1 MTNEY
6 DLRAINA
13 ASASNLVTILDAI
26 YTSNNLLVL
35 NSTLLALLNY
45 LTPFLRLKE
54 RGKFQKLVWL
64 GEFRQWQLAVAQF
77 DGLIVLAES
86 DDVGELVSFVRAL
99 PTTTKVY
106 LVVKNLAMV
115 DVALLEVLSESA
127 STSDAAKITLQQ
139 VPLGSNHI
147 KLSRNVRLYNWHVY
161 PIVLDLVVSLQEPLD
176 SYWHQPLKHVSQLG
190 AAIIDLIR
198 LSPQFTGTGKLLKLR
213 NIYAK
218 GDHLCL
224 LAQQVQHDRLDDFL
238 SLELD
243 ALEQQFYRAKAR
255 ADTDL
260 VVLERNLDYTA
271 VAFNQLNYQGLI
283 DDLFGIQLD
292 VAQLLPLA
300 VLNDE
305 LYQDLQHLNFASIGH
320 KLNHLARAI
329 QVEYLKKDSVQ
340 TVQEIKLL
348 VNNLGPL
355 TNRHELIKRHTEISE
370 AILNYIKFGNP
381 TTDPTQTTLSTV
393 DEYERYLEFQND
405 VFDLDYKLQMSALHQ
420 FCNANYSARTC
431 VLAMVLVSTIS
442 DGLKERDFDG
452 VVDELVQNHGL
463 GLKFTADNLVKYKVI
478 KVVSGGSDLFSFGLR
493 DKLVQPVMLELSD
506 GYDNIDKLGV
516 TAGQAG
522 LKASFNTIDKFFNL
536 HPDND
541 ANAVPA
547 AAKDGQLV
555 NEYLHP
561 TFALPSLTVP
571 VLARLVEALYARDF
585 LTYKPVNNVLRR
597 ANWTN
602 LGLDTMFAGKTL
614 DVNLA
619 DIQDNRAASALT
631 NYVLIVVVGGITRA
645 EISCLKYIEQRLNG
659 RGHNKRFIV
668 LTSGIVNSKRL
679 LEAAQSPDQKPH
691 DLHAPGPGA

>member
-1 MTNEY
+1 MTDEY
-6 DLRAINA
+6 DLKAINT
-13 ASASNLVTILDAI
+13 ASATNLVTILDAI

-35 NSTLLALLNY
+35 NSTLSALINY

-64 GEFRQWQLAVAQF
+64 GEFNQWKLVVAQF

-86 DDVGELVSFVRAL
+86 DGVGELVSFMRAL

-106 LVVKNLAMV
+106 LVVKNLAMA

-127 STSDAAKITLQQ
+127 STGDAAKITLQP
-139 VPLGSNHI
+139 VPLGSNHV
-147 KLSRNVRLYNWHVY
+147 KLSRNVRLYNWHVN
-161 PIVLDLVVSLQEPLD
+161 PIVLNMVITLQEPLD
-176 SYWHQPLKHVSQLG
+176 SYWHQPLKQVSQLG

-213 NIYAK
+213 NVYAK

-224 LAQQVQHDRLDDFL
+224 LAQQVQHDRLEGFL

-243 ALEQQFYRAKAR
+243 ALEQLFYRSKAR
-255 ADTDL
+255 PDTDL
-260 VVLERNLDYTA
+260 VVFERNLDYSA

-292 VAQLLPLA
+292 VAQVLPPV

-305 LYQDLQHLNFASIGH
+305 LFQDLQHLNFASIGH

-329 QVEYLKKDSVQ
+329 QVEYLKKDSVL

-381 TTDPTQTTLSTV
+381 TTDPTQTTLTTV

-405 VFDLDYKLQMSALHQ
+405 VFDLDYKLQVSALRQ

-431 VLAMVLVSTIS
+431 VLAMVLVSIIS

-452 VVDELVQNHGL
+452 FVDELVQNHGL
-463 GLKFTADNLVKYKVI
+463 GLKFTIDNLVKYKVI
-478 KVVSGGSDLFSFGLR
+478 KVVRGGSDLFSFGLR
-493 DKLVQPVMLELSD
+493 DRLGQPVMLELSD
-506 GYDNIDKLGV
+506 GYDNIDELGV

-541 ANAVPA
+541 ANTVPA
-547 AAKDGQLV
+547 AVKDGQLV

-585 LTYKPVNNVLRR
+585 LTYRPVNNVLRR

-619 DIQDNRAASALT
+619 NGQDSRTASAT
-631 NYVLIVVVGGITRA
+631 TDYVLIVVVGGITWA
-645 EISCLKYIEQRLNG
+645 EVSCLKYIEQRLNG
-659 RGHNKRFIV
+659 RGHNKRFLV
-668 LTSGIVNSKRL
+668 LSSGIINSKQL

-691 DLHAPGPGA
+691 DLHAPGTGA